1 MEPKKTTDF
10 RGDTDL
16 PFSSVNPSKSVSK
29 FAAHRSRAVRWLAAG
44 VCLLTCSALAGQWKP
59 PTGSGLATR
68 WAKDVSPDN
77 VHAEY
82 PRPQMVRQD
91 WLNLNGLWEYAIRA
105 KDVDCPDS
113 FDGQILVPFPVES
126 ALSGVMK
133 PVGPGNRLWYRR
145 TFEIPAKWSG
155 KNVLLHFGAVDW
167 EATVWVNGKE
177 MGTHRGGYDPF
188 TFDITDALKDSGR
201 QEIVL
206 SVWDPTDAGS
216 QPRGKQVRKPNGIWY
231 TAVTGIWQ
239 TVWLEPVPKTYI
251 SRLILEPDIDT
262 ATLKLQEELSG
273 DVLQEPFKLRLE
285 IAGDGPGS
293 HTHRPGRD
301 SIFAGYAKAGLLPT
315 VVAELLAGKP
325 HQALLPGQ
333 ILTGQEHG
341 RIGKKLHIV
350 IKAPKLWS
358 PDEPFLYN
366 LKVTLEQ
373 NEKVLDEVSSYF
385 GMRKISL
392 GKDEAGVTRLL
403 LNNKPLFQY
412 GPLDQGFWPDGIYA
426 APTDE
431 ALRYDIEVLKK
442 LGCNM
447 MRKHVKIEPARFYYW
462 CDKLGLL
469 VWQDMPSGNNKSD
482 EDKKQFEL
490 ELSRLVQTHYNSP
503 SIVMWVPFNEGWGQ
517 HDTPRIVERIR
528 EWDTTRLVNQ
538 ASGWK
543 DEGVGDVQDIH
554 SYPGPAAPPVEEKR
568 AAVLGE
574 FGGLGLPIKG
584 HTWQDEKNWGYRTY
598 STREELTDAY
608 VALLSNLRSLIGGGL
623 SAAVYTQTTDVEIE
637 VNGLMTYD
645 RAMIKM
651 DAERA
656 AAANRRLYL
665 PPPVINTIVPASR
678 EQGQAWRYTI
688 SEPANNWQQ
697 KDFDDSGWQK
707 GPAGFGSK
715 GTPGAVVRTEWN
727 TPNIW
732 LRRVFVLKTDKFE
745 QLYLDIHHDE
755 DAEVYIN
762 GVLAAKLQ
770 GHTTSYVQAPISEE
784 ARKALKMGEN
794 CLAVHCRQTA
804 GGQYIDVGIVDV
816 VDQPIK

>member
-1 MEPKKTTDF
+1 M
-10 RGDTDL
+10 GC
-16 PFSSVNPSKSVSK
+16 
-29 FAAHRSRAVRWLAAG
+29 
-44 VCLLTCSALAGQWKP
+44 VCFFTCWAMAGQWKP
-59 PTGSGLATR
+59 AEGPLATR

-82 PRPQMVRQD
+82 PRPQLVRQD

-133 PVGPGNRLWYRR
+133 PVGPENRLWYRR
-145 TFEIPAKWSG
+145 TFEIPGKWSG
-155 KNVLLHFGAVDW
+155 KPATRMAGKRVLLHFGAVDW
-167 EATVWVNGKE
+167 EAIVWVNGE
-177 MGTHRGGYDPF
+177 ELGTHRGGYDPF
-188 TFDITDALKDSGR
+188 TFDITDALKDSGE

-206 SVWDPTDAGS
+206 AVWDPTDAGS

-239 TVWLEPVPKTYI
+239 TVWLEPVNSVYI
-251 SRLILEPDIDT
+251 KSVEMTPDID
-262 ATLKLQEELSG
+262 AG
-273 DVLQEPFKLRLE
+273 VLRLRVDVAGELRDPENLRAEVTYALTSGGLGTRVIGEKAQRKEGMIRFELE
-285 IAGDGPGS
+285 IDANNPD
-293 HTHRPGRD
+293 
-301 SIFAGYAKAGLLPT
+301 L
-315 VVAELLAGKP
+315 
-325 HQALLPGQ
+325 
-333 ILTGQEHG
+333 
-341 RIGKKLHIV
+341 
-350 IKAPKLWS
+350 LWS
-358 PDEPFLYN
+358 PDSPRLHDLYIS
-366 LKVTLEQ
+366 LAASMATVPIDSVK
-373 NEKVLDEVSSYF
+373 SYF

-392 GKDEAGVTRLL
+392 GKDENGILRLC

-431 ALRYDIEVLKK
+431 ALRYDIEVLRK

-469 VWQDMPSGNNKSD
+469 VWQDMPSGNNRSD
-482 EDKKQFEL
+482 ADKKQFEL
-490 ELSRLVQTHYNSP
+490 ELSRLVESHYNSP

-528 EWDTTRLVNQ
+528 EWDPTRLVDQ

-598 STREELTDAY
+598 TTREELTDAY

-645 RAMIKM
+645 RAIIKM

-656 AAANRRLYL
+656 AVAAGRLYL
-665 PPPVINTIVPASR
+665 PPPVIKTVVPTSR
-678 EQGQAWRYTI
+678 EQEQAWRYTI

-707 GPAGFGSK
+707 DQAGFGTK
-715 GTPGAVVRTEWN
+715 GTPGAVIRTEWK
-727 TPNIW
+727 TSDIW
-732 LRRVFVLKTDKFE
+732 LRCDFVLKTDKFE

-762 GVLAAKLQ
+762 GVLAAKLP
-770 GHTTSYVQAPISEE
+770 GYTTSYVQAPISQE
-784 ARKALKMGEN
+784 ARKALRAGAN

-804 GGQYIDVGIVDV
+804 GGQYIDAGMVDV